1 MIANVKELEVRILS
15 AKRFLNNELTQVKA
29 NPTSASFT
37 LSEIGALKDSIHE
50 VERRGLRNLSD
61 TEFIKIRRVLT
72 SLEARM
78 RLSAN

>member
-1 MIANVKELEVRILS
+1 MIANVKDLEVRIHT
-15 AKRFLNNELTQVKA
+15 AKRFLNNELTQVKS
-29 NPTSASFT
+29 NPGATNFT
-37 LSEIGALKDSIHE
+37 LSEIGTLKDSIHE